1 MDINGDFY
9 FICSTW
15 GSWRVKSSCT
25 KKCAK
30 AGIKLF
36 LIPPAWSFPWLIKAI
51 LKMLFKC
58 SIWQTKPFHWGL
70 PSWGRGGPGSL
81 VFLSQSVACFVGKNV
96 AVALSRPCIKKY
108 CPFFCQFLLAVG
120 VLENDCRLILRSCHL
135 SAKLLG
141 RPLHHTPRNKSLREK
156 CND

>member
-9 FICSTW
+9 FICGNW

-25 KKCAK
+25 EKCAK

-36 LIPPAWSFPWLIKAI
+36 LIPPAWSFPWLIEAI

-58 SIWQTKPFHWGL
+58 SIWQTKSFHWGL
-70 PSWGRGGPGSL
+70 PSWGGGGSW
-81 VFLSQSVACFVGKNV
+81 VACFLASLSPVSLGKMSLSHFHVLASKNIV
-96 AVALSRPCIKKY
+96 LFSLSSCWLSVIWKMIVAL
-108 CPFFCQFLLAVG
+108 LWGHVT
-120 VLENDCRLILRSCHL
+120 CRQNP
-135 SAKLLG
+135 LG
-141 RPLHHTPRNKSLREK
+141 GPLHHTPRNKSLREK